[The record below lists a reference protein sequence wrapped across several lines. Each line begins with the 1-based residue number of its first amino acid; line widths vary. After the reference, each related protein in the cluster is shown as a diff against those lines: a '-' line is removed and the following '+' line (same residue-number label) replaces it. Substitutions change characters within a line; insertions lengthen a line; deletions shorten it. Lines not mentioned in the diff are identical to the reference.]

1 MDVSLSF
8 PLSKE
13 KLERFE
19 RENLKR
25 FSIRFE
31 ENRKFFFSH
40 RLRAT
45 QRFVKY
51 RIWIIVNRSVVK
63 SDREEKFICQKSWKG
78 KCQGWKWKFL
88 DNKTKYLFRID
99 RNTYWTKWKR
109 REKLVEKEKRDRKSL
124 KFDPQHSLSYF
135 RKSKSIDCQTR
146 YNMMRTLI
154 LIFWIGKLR

>member
-1 MDVSLSF
+1 MF
-8 PLSKE
+8 PCPF
-13 KLERFE
+13 RFRKRSSSWA
-19 RENLKR
+19 REIWEGKR
-25 FSIRFE
+25 FSIRIE

-88 DNKTKYLFRID
+88 DNKTKLSFQDWSQLVLNKVKTKRKTRGKRKTWSKVSEIWSTAFAKLF
-99 RNTYWTKWKR
+99 
-109 REKLVEKEKRDRKSL
+109 
-124 KFDPQHSLSYF
+124 
-135 RKSKSIDCQTR
+135 
-146 YNMMRTLI
+146 
-154 LIFWIGKLR
+154 